1 MSFQLSDIL
10 GEQSLKPVK
19 REDKLQMIPAG
30 DLLPS
35 SGNFYSKEDD
45 RIKKMAASI
54 LMLSTP
60 DRIGIQQNLVVKPI
74 DGSDTYMILAG
85 ETRWRAVNYLLEAGE
100 LETDLI
106 PCEVEQEGDP
116 IRDELI
122 LIMTNSTQRERSD
135 AEKMHEVS
143 RLRVLLE
150 EYKKTHTLGGTIQQA
165 IGDMLGIS
173 KTKVGTLE
181 NIDRNLS
188 PDLREDY
195 EAGRL
200 NTSVANKLA
209 GMDKPLQEEGKK
221 LLDEQGSISGTDVGK
236 LAERFEN
243 MDVTLEDSEED
254 FVFSEGDIPV
264 SELFD
269 DEPDEMIEM
278 KVDMPDAGEETGE
291 GVSIPEDFAEK
302 MLDMG
307 FIEPVEN
314 MIPPLSKKMCLKLVD
329 EKIATYQSYINK
341 EEELIYK
348 NNVAN
353 KESDI
358 PIRRTYNYLVEL
370 RALKLYKYL
379 MKIGKA

>member
-10 GEQSLKPVK
+10 GEQSLQPVK
-19 REDKLQMIPAG
+19 KEDKLQMIPAG
-30 DLLPS
+30 NLLPS
-35 SGNFYSKEDD
+35 SDNFYSKEDD

-135 AEKMHEVS
+135 AEKMHEVA

-150 EYKKTHTLGGTIQQA
+150 EYKKTHKLGGTIQQA

-188 PDLREDY
+188 QELREDY
-195 EAGRL
+195 EAGKI

-209 GMDKPLQEEGKK
+209 GMDKPLQEKGKE
-221 LLDEQGSISGTDVGK
+221 LLEEQGSITGADINK
-236 LAERFEN
+236 LAQRFEN
-243 MDVTLEDSEED
+243 MNVTVEDPEED
-254 FVFSEGDIPV
+254 IVFLEGDIPV
-264 SELFD
+264 SEVFD
-269 DEPDEMIEM
+269 DDGMIET
-278 KVDMPDAGEETGE
+278 KVDMPGVGERTGEE
-291 GVSIPEDFAEK
+291 VSLPKDFANMTDQE
-302 MLDMG
+302 M
-307 FIEPVEN
+307 IQPVES
-314 MIPPLSKKMCLKLVD
+314 MIPALNKQESIALIDNKL
-329 EKIATYQSYINK
+329 EKYQSYV
-341 EEELIYK
+341 
-348 NNVAN
+348 NVATDFIKKGQKTSVSALHN
-353 KESDI
+353 HLIMLK
-358 PIRRTYNYLVEL
+358 
-370 RALKLYKYL
+370 ALKLYRRFIETESL
-379 MKIGKA
+379 

>member
-19 REDKLQMIPAG
+19 KEDKLQMIPAG

-150 EYKKTHTLGGTIQQA
+150 EYKKTHKLGSTIQQA

-188 PDLREDY
+188 QELREDY
-195 EAGRL
+195 EAGKI

-209 GMDKPLQEEGKK
+209 GMDKPLQEKGKE
-221 LLDEQGSISGTDVGK
+221 LLEEQGSITGADINK
-236 LAERFEN
+236 LAQRFEN
-243 MDVTLEDSEED
+243 MNVTIEDPEED
-254 FVFSEGDIPV
+254 IVFSEGDIPV

-269 DEPDEMIEM
+269 AEQDGMPEM
-278 KVDMPDAGEETGE
+278 KVDMPDAGEKTGE
-291 GVSIPEDFAEK
+291 EVSLPKDFANMQDPEMIQPVESMIPELNKQESIALIDNNLEK
-302 MLDMG
+302 
-307 FIEPVEN
+307 
-314 MIPPLSKKMCLKLVD
+314 
-329 EKIATYQSYINK
+329 YQSYV
-341 EEELIYK
+341 
-348 NNVAN
+348 NVATDVIKRGQKTSVPALHN
-353 KESDI
+353 HLILLK
-358 PIRRTYNYLVEL
+358 
-370 RALKLYKYL
+370 ALKLYRRFIETESL
-379 MKIGKA
+379 

>member
-150 EYKKTHTLGGTIQQA
+150 EYKKTHKLGSTIQQA

-188 PDLREDY
+188 PELREDY
-195 EAGRL
+195 EAGRI

-264 SELFD
+264 SEVFD
-269 DEPDEMIEM
+269 NEPGMIEM
-278 KVDMPDAGEETGE
+278 KVDMPDTGEETGE

-307 FIEPVEN
+307 TIKPGTSSN
-314 MIPPLSKKMCLKLVD
+314 
-329 EKIATYQSYINK
+329 
-341 EEELIYK
+341 
-348 NNVAN
+348 
-353 KESDI
+353 
-358 PIRRTYNYLVEL
+358 
-370 RALKLYKYL
+370 
-379 MKIGKA
+379 

>member
-19 REDKLQMIPAG
+19 KEDKLQMIPAG

-35 SGNFYSKEDD
+35 SDNFYSKEDD

-135 AEKMHEVS
+135 AEKMHEVA

-150 EYKKTHTLGGTIQQA
+150 EYKKTHKLGSTIQQA

-188 PDLREDY
+188 QELREDY
-195 EAGRL
+195 EAGKI

-209 GMDKPLQEEGKK
+209 GMDKPLQEKGKE
-221 LLDEQGSISGTDVGK
+221 LLEEQGSITGADINK
-236 LAERFEN
+236 LAQRFEN
-243 MDVTLEDSEED
+243 MNVTIEDPEED
-254 FVFSEGDIPV
+254 IVFSEGDIPV

-269 DEPDEMIEM
+269 AEQDGMPEM
-278 KVDMPDAGEETGE
+278 KVDMPDAGEKTGE
-291 GVSIPEDFAEK
+291 EVSLPKDFANMPDPEMIQPVESMIPELNKQESIALIDNNLEK
-302 MLDMG
+302 
-307 FIEPVEN
+307 
-314 MIPPLSKKMCLKLVD
+314 
-329 EKIATYQSYINK
+329 YQSYV
-341 EEELIYK
+341 
-348 NNVAN
+348 NVATDVIKRGQKTSVPALHN
-353 KESDI
+353 HLILLK
-358 PIRRTYNYLVEL
+358 
-370 RALKLYKYL
+370 ALKLYRRFIETESL
-379 MKIGKA
+379 

>member
-19 REDKLQMIPAG
+19 KEDKLQLIPAG
-30 DLLPS
+30 NLLPS

-188 PDLREDY
+188 QELREDY
-195 EAGRL
+195 EAGVI

-209 GMDKPLQEEGKK
+209 GMDKLLQEEGKK
-221 LLDEQGSISGTDVGK
+221 LLTEQGSISGADVDK

-264 SELFD
+264 SESFD
-269 DEPDEMIEM
+269 DEPDGMIEM
-278 KVDMPDAGEETGE
+278 KVDMPDAGEGTGE
-291 GVSIPEDFAEK
+291 GVSMPENFAEK

-307 FIEPVEN
+307 FIQPVEN
-314 MIPPLSKKMCLKLVD
+314 MIPPLNKQESITLIDDNMKK
-329 EKIATYQSYINK
+329 YQSYVNQSAD
-341 EEELIYK
+341 LIK
-348 NNVAN
+348 KGQRMNISVLH
-353 KESDI
+353 S
-358 PIRRTYNYLVEL
+358 YLIL
-370 RALKLYKYL
+370 LKALKLYRQF
-379 MKIGKA
+379 IETESD

>member
-19 REDKLQMIPAG
+19 KEDKLQMIPAG

-45 RIKKMAASI
+45 RIRKMAASI

-150 EYKKTHTLGGTIQQA
+150 EYKKTHKLGSTIQQA

-188 PDLREDY
+188 QELREDY
-195 EAGRL
+195 EAGKI

-209 GMDKPLQEEGKK
+209 GMDKPLQEKGKE
-221 LLDEQGSISGTDVGK
+221 LLEEQGSITGADINK
-236 LAERFEN
+236 LAQRFEN
-243 MDVTLEDSEED
+243 MNVTIEDPEED
-254 FVFSEGDIPV
+254 IVFSEGDIPV

-269 DEPDEMIEM
+269 AEQDGMPEM
-278 KVDMPDAGEETGE
+278 KVDMPDAGEKTGE
-291 GVSIPEDFAEK
+291 EVSLTKDFANMPDPEMIQPVESMIPELNKQESIALIDNNLEK
-302 MLDMG
+302 
-307 FIEPVEN
+307 
-314 MIPPLSKKMCLKLVD
+314 
-329 EKIATYQSYINK
+329 YQSYV
-341 EEELIYK
+341 
-348 NNVAN
+348 NVATDVIKRGQKTSVPALHN
-353 KESDI
+353 HLILLK
-358 PIRRTYNYLVEL
+358 
-370 RALKLYKYL
+370 ALKLYRRFIETESL
-379 MKIGKA
+379 

>member
-10 GEQSLKPVK
+10 GDQSLKPMK
-19 REDKLQMIPAG
+19 KEDKLQMIPAG

-35 SGNFYSKEDD
+35 SDNFYSKEDD

-195 EAGRL
+195 EAGRI

-236 LAERFEN
+236 LAEKGAALSWADFEPA
-243 MDVTLEDSEED
+243 DY
-254 FVFSEGDIPV
+254 I
-264 SELFD
+264 
-269 DEPDEMIEM
+269 
-278 KVDMPDAGEETGE
+278 ETGFGLCIRVYLISE
-291 GVSIPEDFAEK
+291 IFSVSIGSGARMF
-302 MLDMG
+302 
-307 FIEPVEN
+307 
-314 MIPPLSKKMCLKLVD
+314 
-329 EKIATYQSYINK
+329 
-341 EEELIYK
+341 
-348 NNVAN
+348 
-353 KESDI
+353 
-358 PIRRTYNYLVEL
+358 
-370 RALKLYKYL
+370 
-379 MKIGKA
+379 

>member
-10 GEQSLKPVK
+10 GEQSLKTVK
-19 REDKLQMIPAG
+19 KEDKLQMIPAG

-150 EYKKTHTLGGTIQQA
+150 EYKKTHKLGGTIQQA

-269 DEPDEMIEM
+269 DEPDGMIEM
-278 KVDMPDAGEETGE
+278 KVDMPDAGEGTGE
-291 GVSIPEDFAEK
+291 GVPIPEDFAEK
-302 MLDMG
+302 MLDME
-307 FIEPVEN
+307 FIQPVEN
-314 MIPPLSKKMCLKLVD
+314 LISPLNKQESITLIDDNMKK
-329 EKIATYQSYINK
+329 YQSYVNQSAD
-341 EEELIYK
+341 LIK
-348 NNVAN
+348 KGQRMNISVLH
-353 KESDI
+353 S
-358 PIRRTYNYLVEL
+358 YLIL
-370 RALKLYKYL
+370 LKALKLYRQL
-379 MKIGKA
+379 IETESD

>member
-1 MSFQLSDIL
+1 MGFNLSDIL
-10 GEQSLKPVK
+10 GEQSLQPVRK
-19 REDKLQMIPAG
+19 EDRLQMIPAG

-35 SGNFYSKEDD
+35 NDNFYSKDDD

-60 DRIGIQQNLVVKPI
+60 ERIGIQQNLVVKPI
-74 DGSDTYMILAG
+74 AGSDTYMILAG

-150 EYKKTHTLGGTIQQA
+150 EYKKTHKLGGTIQQA

-188 PDLREDY
+188 QELREDY
-195 EAGRL
+195 EAGVI

-209 GMDKPLQEEGKK
+209 GMDKLLQEEGKK
-221 LLDEQGSISGTDVGK
+221 LLTEQGSISGADVDK

-269 DEPDEMIEM
+269 DEPDGMIEM
-278 KVDMPDAGEETGE
+278 KVDMPDVGERTGEE
-291 GVSIPEDFAEK
+291 VSLPKDFANMPDSE
-302 MLDMG
+302 M
-307 FIEPVEN
+307 IQPVES
-314 MIPPLSKKMCLKLVD
+314 MIPALNKQESIALIDNNL
-329 EKIATYQSYINK
+329 EKYQSYVNVATDVINK
-341 EEELIYK
+341 GQKTSVSVLHNHLILLK
-348 NNVAN
+348 
-353 KESDI
+353 
-358 PIRRTYNYLVEL
+358 
-370 RALKLYKYL
+370 ALKLYRRFIETESL
-379 MKIGKA
+379 

>member
-150 EYKKTHTLGGTIQQA
+150 EYKKTHKLGGTIQQA

-188 PDLREDY
+188 PELREDY
-195 EAGRL
+195 EAGRI

-264 SELFD
+264 SESFD
-269 DEPDEMIEM
+269 DEPDGMIEM
-278 KVDMPDAGEETGE
+278 KVDMPDAGEGTGE
-291 GVSIPEDFAEK
+291 GVSMPENFAEK

-307 FIEPVEN
+307 FIQPVEN
-314 MIPPLSKKMCLKLVD
+314 MIPPLNKQESITLIDDNMKK
-329 EKIATYQSYINK
+329 YQSYVNQSAD
-341 EEELIYK
+341 LIK
-348 NNVAN
+348 KGQRMNISVLH
-353 KESDI
+353 S
-358 PIRRTYNYLVEL
+358 YLIL
-370 RALKLYKYL
+370 LKALKLYRQF
-379 MKIGKA
+379 IETESD

>member
-19 REDKLQMIPAG
+19 KEDKLQMIPAG

-150 EYKKTHTLGGTIQQA
+150 EYKKTHKLGSTIQQA

-188 PDLREDY
+188 SELREDY
-195 EAGRL
+195 EAGRI

-243 MDVTLEDSEED
+243 MDVTLEDFEED
-254 FVFSEGDIPV
+254 FVFSEGDIPL

-269 DEPDEMIEM
+269 DEPDGMIEM
-278 KVDMPDAGEETGE
+278 KVDMPGVGERTGEE
-291 GVSIPEDFAEK
+291 VSLPKDFANMPDPE
-302 MLDMG
+302 M
-307 FIEPVEN
+307 IQPVES
-314 MIPPLSKKMCLKLVD
+314 MIPALNKQESIALIDNNL
-329 EKIATYQSYINK
+329 EKYQSYVNVATDVINK
-341 EEELIYK
+341 GQKTSVSALHNHLILLK
-348 NNVAN
+348 
-353 KESDI
+353 
-358 PIRRTYNYLVEL
+358 
-370 RALKLYKYL
+370 ALKLYRRFIETESL
-379 MKIGKA
+379 

>member
-19 REDKLQMIPAG
+19 KEDKLQMIPAG

-35 SGNFYSKEDD
+35 SDNFYSKEDD

-85 ETRWRAVNYLLEAGE
+85 ETRWTAVNYLLEAGE

-150 EYKKTHTLGGTIQQA
+150 EYKKTHKLGSTIQQA

-188 PDLREDY
+188 PELREDY
-195 EAGRL
+195 EAGRI

-243 MDVTLEDSEED
+243 MDVTLEDFEED

-269 DEPDEMIEM
+269 DEPDEVSRP
-278 KVDMPDAGEETGE
+278 KDFANMPD
-291 GVSIPEDFAEK
+291 PE
-302 MLDMG
+302 M
-307 FIEPVEN
+307 IQPVES
-314 MIPPLSKKMCLKLVD
+314 MIPALNKQESIALIDNNL
-329 EKIATYQSYINK
+329 EKYQSYVNVATDVINK
-341 EEELIYK
+341 GQKTSVSALHNHLILLK
-348 NNVAN
+348 
-353 KESDI
+353 
-358 PIRRTYNYLVEL
+358 
-370 RALKLYKYL
+370 ALKLYRRFIETESL
-379 MKIGKA
+379 

>member
-10 GEQSLKPVK
+10 GEQSLKHVK
-19 REDKLQMIPAG
+19 KEDKLQMIPAG

-60 DRIGIQQNLVVKPI
+60 DRIGIQQNLVVKQI

-150 EYKKTHTLGGTIQQA
+150 EYKKTHKLGGTIQQA

-188 PDLREDY
+188 PELREDY
-195 EAGRL
+195 EAGRI

-291 GVSIPEDFAEK
+291 GVSIPKDFAEK
-302 MLDMG
+302 MLEMD
-307 FIEPVEN
+307 FIHPVEN
-314 MIPPLSKKMCLKLVD
+314 MIPALNKQESITLIDDSMKK
-329 EKIATYQSYINK
+329 YQSYVNQSAD
-341 EEELIYK
+341 LIK
-348 NNVAN
+348 KGQRMSISVLH
-353 KESDI
+353 S
-358 PIRRTYNYLVEL
+358 YLIL
-370 RALKLYKYL
+370 LKALKLYRQFIETEL
-379 MKIGKA
+379 D

>member
-19 REDKLQMIPAG
+19 KEDKLQMIPAG

-307 FIEPVEN
+307 FIHPVEN
-314 MIPPLSKKMCLKLVD
+314 MIPALNKQESITLIDDSMKK
-329 EKIATYQSYINK
+329 YQSYVNQSAD
-341 EEELIYK
+341 LIK
-348 NNVAN
+348 KGQRMSISVLH
-353 KESDI
+353 S
-358 PIRRTYNYLVEL
+358 YLIL
-370 RALKLYKYL
+370 LKALKLYRQFIETEL
-379 MKIGKA
+379 D

>member
-10 GEQSLKPVK
+10 GEQSLQPVK
-19 REDKLQMIPAG
+19 KEDKLQMIPAG
-30 DLLPS
+30 NLLPS
-35 SGNFYSKEDD
+35 SDNFYSKEDD

-135 AEKMHEVS
+135 AEKMHEVA

-150 EYKKTHTLGGTIQQA
+150 EYKKTHKLGGTIQQA

-188 PDLREDY
+188 QELREDY
-195 EAGRL
+195 EAGRI

-209 GMDKPLQEEGKK
+209 GMDKPLQEKGKE
-221 LLDEQGSISGTDVGK
+221 LLEEQGSITGADINK
-236 LAERFEN
+236 LAQRFEN
-243 MDVTLEDSEED
+243 MNVTVEDPEEYI
-254 FVFSEGDIPV
+254 VFSEGDIPL

-269 DEPDEMIEM
+269 NEPDGML
-278 KVDMPDAGEETGE
+278 DAGEKNGE
-291 GVSIPEDFAEK
+291 GISIPKDFANMPDPE
-302 MLDMG
+302 M
-307 FIEPVEN
+307 IQPVES
-314 MIPPLSKKMCLKLVD
+314 MIPALNKQESIALIDNNL
-329 EKIATYQSYINK
+329 EKYQSYV
-341 EEELIYK
+341 
-348 NNVAN
+348 NVATDVIKKGQKTSVSALHN
-353 KESDI
+353 HLILLK
-358 PIRRTYNYLVEL
+358 
-370 RALKLYKYL
+370 ALKLYRRFIETESL
-379 MKIGKA
+379 

>member
-1 MSFQLSDIL
+1 MGFNLSDIL
-10 GEQSLKPVK
+10 GEQSLQPVRK
-19 REDKLQMIPAG
+19 ESRLQMIPAG

-35 SGNFYSKEDD
+35 NDNFYSKDDD

-60 DRIGIQQNLVVKPI
+60 ERIGIQQNLVVKRI
-74 DGSDTYMILAG
+74 DGSDTYQILAG

-100 LETDLI
+100 LETDLL

-150 EYKKTHTLGGTIQQA
+150 EYKKTHKLGGTIQQA

-188 PDLREDY
+188 QELRKDY
-195 EAGRL
+195 EAGVI

-221 LLDEQGSISGTDVGK
+221 LLTEQGSISGADVDK
-236 LAERFEN
+236 LAQRFEEL
-243 MDVTLEDSEED
+243 DVTVEDAEED
-254 FVFSEGDIPV
+254 CGGCVFNPEGDFP
-264 SELFD
+264 EN
-269 DEPDEMIEM
+269 EIEM
-278 KVDMPDAGEETGE
+278 QIDLPKPDSLE
-291 GVSIPEDFAEK
+291 GKPVGYLWD
-302 MLDMG
+302 
-307 FIEPVEN
+307 PVEEL
-314 MIPPLSKKMCLKLVD
+314 IPPLEIEEQLAYIDDDIRK
-329 EKIATYQSYINK
+329 YQSYIDAARDGLERTGSTNTK
-341 EEELIYK
+341 ALRNHLVLIK
-348 NNVAN
+348 
-353 KESDI
+353 
-358 PIRRTYNYLVEL
+358 
-370 RALKLYKYL
+370 ALKVYKTL
-379 MKIGKA
+379 LEPQTAVPH

>member
-30 DLLPS
+30 NLLPS
-35 SGNFYSKEDD
+35 SDNFYSKEDD

-60 DRIGIQQNLVVKPI
+60 DRIGIQQNLVVKQI

-150 EYKKTHTLGGTIQQA
+150 EYKKTHKLGGTIQQA

-188 PDLREDY
+188 PELREDY
-195 EAGRL
+195 EAGRI

-243 MDVTLEDSEED
+243 MDVTLEDSE
-254 FVFSEGDIPV
+254 
-264 SELFD
+264 
-269 DEPDEMIEM
+269 MIEM
-278 KVDMPDAGEETGE
+278 KVDLPDAGEETGE
-291 GVSIPEDFAEK
+291 GVSIPKDFAEK

-307 FIEPVEN
+307 FIHPVEN
-314 MIPPLSKKMCLKLVD
+314 MIPALNKQESITLIDDSMKK
-329 EKIATYQSYINK
+329 YQSYVNQSAD
-341 EEELIYK
+341 LIK
-348 NNVAN
+348 KGQRMSISVLH
-353 KESDI
+353 S
-358 PIRRTYNYLVEL
+358 YLIL
-370 RALKLYKYL
+370 LKALKLYRQF
-379 MKIGKA
+379 IETESD

>member
-19 REDKLQMIPAG
+19 KEDKLQMIPAG

-135 AEKMHEVS
+135 AEKMHEVA

-150 EYKKTHTLGGTIQQA
+150 EYKKTHKLGGTIQQA

-188 PDLREDY
+188 QELREDY
-195 EAGRL
+195 EAGKI

-209 GMDKPLQEEGKK
+209 GMDKPLQEKGKE
-221 LLDEQGSISGTDVGK
+221 LLDEQGSITGADINK
-236 LAERFEN
+236 LAQRFEK
-243 MDVTLEDSEED
+243 MSITIEDPEED
-254 FVFSEGDIPV
+254 IVFSEGDIPL

-269 DEPDEMIEM
+269 NEPDEM

-291 GVSIPEDFAEK
+291 GISIPKDFAN
-302 MLDMG
+302 MPDMG
-307 FIEPVEN
+307 FIQPVES
-314 MIPPLSKKMCLKLVD
+314 MIPALNKQESIALIDNNL
-329 EKIATYQSYINK
+329 EKYQSYV
-341 EEELIYK
+341 
-348 NNVAN
+348 NVATDVIKKGQKTSVSALHN
-353 KESDI
+353 HLILLK
-358 PIRRTYNYLVEL
+358 
-370 RALKLYKYL
+370 ALKLYRRFIETESL
-379 MKIGKA
+379 

>member
-10 GEQSLKPVK
+10 GDQSLKPMK
-19 REDKLQMIPAG
+19 KEDKLQMIPAG

-35 SGNFYSKEDD
+35 SDNFYSKEDD

-54 LMLSTP
+54 LMLSKP
-60 DRIGIQQNLVVKPI
+60 DRIGIQQNLIVKPI

-195 EAGRL
+195 EAGRI

-221 LLDEQGSISGTDVGK
+221 LLNEQGSISGTDVGK

-264 SELFD
+264 SESFD
-269 DEPDEMIEM
+269 DEPDGMIEM
-278 KVDMPDAGEETGE
+278 KVDMPDAGEGTDE

-302 MLDMG
+302 MLDME
-307 FIEPVEN
+307 FIQPVEN
-314 MIPPLSKKMCLKLVD
+314 LIPPLNKQESITLIDDNMKK
-329 EKIATYQSYINK
+329 YQSYVNQSAD
-341 EEELIYK
+341 LIK
-348 NNVAN
+348 KGQRMNISVFH
-353 KESDI
+353 S
-358 PIRRTYNYLVEL
+358 YLIL
-370 RALKLYKYL
+370 LKALKLYRQL
-379 MKIGKA
+379 IETESD

>member
-19 REDKLQMIPAG
+19 KEDKLQMIPAG

-150 EYKKTHTLGGTIQQA
+150 EYKKTHKLGSTIQQA

-188 PDLREDY
+188 QELREDY
-195 EAGRL
+195 EAGKI

-209 GMDKPLQEEGKK
+209 GMDKPLQEKGKE
-221 LLDEQGSISGTDVGK
+221 LLEEQGSITGADINK
-236 LAERFEN
+236 LAQRFEN
-243 MDVTLEDSEED
+243 MNVTIEDPEED
-254 FVFSEGDIPV
+254 IVFSEGDIPV

-269 DEPDEMIEM
+269 AEQDGMPEM
-278 KVDMPDAGEETGE
+278 KVDMPDAGEKTGE
-291 GVSIPEDFAEK
+291 EVSLPKDFANMPDPEMIQPVESMIPELNKQESIALIDNNLEK
-302 MLDMG
+302 
-307 FIEPVEN
+307 
-314 MIPPLSKKMCLKLVD
+314 
-329 EKIATYQSYINK
+329 YQSYV
-341 EEELIYK
+341 
-348 NNVAN
+348 NVATDVIKRGQKTSVPALHN
-353 KESDI
+353 HLILLK
-358 PIRRTYNYLVEL
+358 
-370 RALKLYKYL
+370 ALKLYRRFIETESL
-379 MKIGKA
+379 

>member
-10 GEQSLKPVK
+10 GDQSLKPMK
-19 REDKLQMIPAG
+19 KEDKLQMIPAG

-35 SGNFYSKEDD
+35 SDNFYSKEDD

-195 EAGRL
+195 EAGRI

-243 MDVTLEDSEED
+243 MDVTLEDSE
-254 FVFSEGDIPV
+254 
-264 SELFD
+264 
-269 DEPDEMIEM
+269 MIEM
-278 KVDMPDAGEETGE
+278 KVDLPDAGEKTGE

-302 MLDMG
+302 MLEMD
-307 FIEPVEN
+307 FIHPVEN
-314 MIPPLSKKMCLKLVD
+314 MIPALNKQESITLIDDSMKK
-329 EKIATYQSYINK
+329 YQSYVNQSAD
-341 EEELIYK
+341 LIK
-348 NNVAN
+348 KGQRMSISVLH
-353 KESDI
+353 S
-358 PIRRTYNYLVEL
+358 YLIL
-370 RALKLYKYL
+370 LKALKLYRQF
-379 MKIGKA
+379 IETESD

>member
-150 EYKKTHTLGGTIQQA
+150 EYKKTHKLGSTIQQA

-188 PDLREDY
+188 PELREDY
-195 EAGRL
+195 EAGRI

-264 SELFD
+264 SESFD
-269 DEPDEMIEM
+269 DEPDGMIEM
-278 KVDMPDAGEETGE
+278 KVDMPDAGEGTGE
-291 GVSIPEDFAEK
+291 GVSMPENFAEK

-307 FIEPVEN
+307 FIQPVEN
-314 MIPPLSKKMCLKLVD
+314 MIPPLNKQESITLIDDNMKK
-329 EKIATYQSYINK
+329 YQSYVNQSAD
-341 EEELIYK
+341 LIK
-348 NNVAN
+348 KGQRMNISVLH
-353 KESDI
+353 S
-358 PIRRTYNYLVEL
+358 YLIL
-370 RALKLYKYL
+370 LKALKLYRQF
-379 MKIGKA
+379 IETESD

>member
-19 REDKLQMIPAG
+19 KEDKLQMIPAG

-35 SGNFYSKEDD
+35 SDNFYSKEDD

-150 EYKKTHTLGGTIQQA
+150 EYKKTHKLGGTIQQA

-188 PDLREDY
+188 LDLREDY
-195 EAGRL
+195 EAGRI

-221 LLDEQGSISGTDVGK
+221 LLDEQGSISSTDVGK

-254 FVFSEGDIPV
+254 LVFSEGNIPV

-269 DEPDEMIEM
+269 DEPDGMIEM
-278 KVDMPDAGEETGE
+278 KVDMPD
-291 GVSIPEDFAEK
+291 PE
-302 MLDMG
+302 M
-307 FIEPVEN
+307 IQPVES
-314 MIPPLSKKMCLKLVD
+314 MIPALNKQESIALIDNNL
-329 EKIATYQSYINK
+329 EKYQSYV
-341 EEELIYK
+341 
-348 NNVAN
+348 NVATDVIKKGQKTSVSALHN
-353 KESDI
+353 HLILLK
-358 PIRRTYNYLVEL
+358 
-370 RALKLYKYL
+370 ALKLYRRFIETESL
-379 MKIGKA
+379 

>member
-19 REDKLQMIPAG
+19 KEDKLQMIPAG

-35 SGNFYSKEDD
+35 SDNFYSKEDD

-135 AEKMHEVS
+135 AEKMHEVA

-150 EYKKTHTLGGTIQQA
+150 EYKKTHKLGGTIQQA

-188 PDLREDY
+188 QELREDY
-195 EAGRL
+195 EAGKI
-200 NTSVANKLA
+200 NTS
-209 GMDKPLQEEGKK
+209 D
-221 LLDEQGSISGTDVGK
+221 
-236 LAERFEN
+236 
-243 MDVTLEDSEED
+243 
-254 FVFSEGDIPV
+254 
-264 SELFD
+264 
-269 DEPDEMIEM
+269 
-278 KVDMPDAGEETGE
+278 TGE
-291 GVSIPEDFAEK
+291 IHENHPVVDFR
-302 MLDMG
+302 
-307 FIEPVEN
+307 N
-314 MIPPLSKKMCLKLVD
+314 
-329 EKIATYQSYINK
+329 
-341 EEELIYK
+341 
-348 NNVAN
+348 
-353 KESDI
+353 
-358 PIRRTYNYLVEL
+358 RRN
-370 RALKLYKYL
+370 A
-379 MKIGKA
+379 

>member
-19 REDKLQMIPAG
+19 KEDKLQMIPAG

-35 SGNFYSKEDD
+35 SDNFYSKEDD

-135 AEKMHEVS
+135 AEKMHEVA

-150 EYKKTHTLGGTIQQA
+150 EYKKTHKLGGTIQQA

-188 PDLREDY
+188 QELREDY
-195 EAGRL
+195 EAGKI

-209 GMDKPLQEEGKK
+209 GMDKPLQEKGKE
-221 LLDEQGSISGTDVGK
+221 LLDEQGSITGADINK
-236 LAERFEN
+236 LAQRFEN

-269 DEPDEMIEM
+269 DEPSGMIEK
-278 KVDMPDAGEETGE
+278 KVDMPDAGEGTGE
-291 GVSIPEDFAEK
+291 GVSIPEDFA
-302 MLDMG
+302 DMSDPE
-307 FIEPVEN
+307 IIQPVES
-314 MIPPLSKKMCLKLVD
+314 MIPALNKQESIALIDNNL
-329 EKIATYQSYINK
+329 EKYQSYV
-341 EEELIYK
+341 
-348 NNVAN
+348 NVATDVIKKGQKTSVPALHN
-353 KESDI
+353 HLILLK
-358 PIRRTYNYLVEL
+358 
-370 RALKLYKYL
+370 ALKLYRRFIETESL
-379 MKIGKA
+379 

>member
-195 EAGRL
+195 EAGRI

-221 LLDEQGSISGTDVGK
+221 LLNEQGSISGTDVGK

-264 SELFD
+264 SESFD
-269 DEPDEMIEM
+269 DEPDGMIEM
-278 KVDMPDAGEETGE
+278 KVDMPDAGEGTDE

-302 MLDMG
+302 MLDME
-307 FIEPVEN
+307 FIQPVEN
-314 MIPPLSKKMCLKLVD
+314 LIPPLNKQESITLIDDNMKK
-329 EKIATYQSYINK
+329 YQSYVNQSAD
-341 EEELIYK
+341 LIK
-348 NNVAN
+348 KGQRMNISVFH
-353 KESDI
+353 S
-358 PIRRTYNYLVEL
+358 YLIL
-370 RALKLYKYL
+370 LKALKLYRQL
-379 MKIGKA
+379 IETESD

>member
-19 REDKLQMIPAG
+19 KEDKLQMIPAG

-143 RLRVLLE
+143 RLRILLE
-150 EYKKTHTLGGTIQQA
+150 EYKKTHKLGSTIQQA

-188 PDLREDY
+188 PELREDY
-195 EAGRL
+195 EAGRI

-243 MDVTLEDSEED
+243 MDVTLEDFEED

-278 KVDMPDAGEETGE
+278 KVDMPGVGERTGEE
-291 GVSIPEDFAEK
+291 VSLPKDFANMPDPE
-302 MLDMG
+302 M
-307 FIEPVEN
+307 IQPVES
-314 MIPPLSKKMCLKLVD
+314 MIPALNKQESIALIDNNL
-329 EKIATYQSYINK
+329 EKYQSYVNVATDVINK
-341 EEELIYK
+341 GQKTSVSALHNHLILLK
-348 NNVAN
+348 
-353 KESDI
+353 
-358 PIRRTYNYLVEL
+358 
-370 RALKLYKYL
+370 ALKLYRRFIETESL
-379 MKIGKA
+379 

>member
-307 FIEPVEN
+307 FIHPVEN
-314 MIPPLSKKMCLKLVD
+314 MIPALNKQESITLIDDSMKK
-329 EKIATYQSYINK
+329 YQSYVNQSAD
-341 EEELIYK
+341 LIK
-348 NNVAN
+348 KGQRMSISVLH
-353 KESDI
+353 S
-358 PIRRTYNYLVEL
+358 YLIL
-370 RALKLYKYL
+370 LKALKLYRQFIETEL
-379 MKIGKA
+379 D

>member
-19 REDKLQMIPAG
+19 KEDKLQMIPAG

-74 DGSDTYMILAG
+74 DGSDTYMILSG

-150 EYKKTHTLGGTIQQA
+150 EYKKTHKLGGTIQQA

-243 MDVTLEDSEED
+243 MDVTLEDSE
-254 FVFSEGDIPV
+254 
-264 SELFD
+264 
-269 DEPDEMIEM
+269 MIEM
-278 KVDMPDAGEETGE
+278 KVDMPDAGEGIGE

-302 MLDMG
+302 MLDME
-307 FIEPVEN
+307 FIQPVEN
-314 MIPPLSKKMCLKLVD
+314 LIPPLNKQECITLIDDNMKK
-329 EKIATYQSYINK
+329 YQSYVNQSAD
-341 EEELIYK
+341 LIK
-348 NNVAN
+348 KGQRMNISVLH
-353 KESDI
+353 S
-358 PIRRTYNYLVEL
+358 YLIL
-370 RALKLYKYL
+370 LKALKLYRQL
-379 MKIGKA
+379 IETESN

>member
-10 GEQSLKPVK
+10 GDQSLKPMK
-19 REDKLQMIPAG
+19 KEDKLQMIPAG

-35 SGNFYSKEDD
+35 SDNFYSKEDD

-85 ETRWRAVNYLLEAGE
+85 ETRWRAVNYLLEVGE

-195 EAGRL
+195 EAGRI

-221 LLDEQGSISGTDVGK
+221 LLNEQGSISGTDVGK

-307 FIEPVEN
+307 FIHPVEN
-314 MIPPLSKKMCLKLVD
+314 MIPALNKQESITLIDDSMKK
-329 EKIATYQSYINK
+329 YQSYVNQSAD
-341 EEELIYK
+341 LIK
-348 NNVAN
+348 KGQRMSISVLH
-353 KESDI
+353 S
-358 PIRRTYNYLVEL
+358 YLIL
-370 RALKLYKYL
+370 LKALKLYRQFIETEL
-379 MKIGKA
+379 D

>member
-30 DLLPS
+30 NLLPS
-35 SGNFYSKEDD
+35 SDNFYSKEDD

-60 DRIGIQQNLVVKPI
+60 DRIGIQQNLVVKQI

-195 EAGRL
+195 EAGRI

-221 LLDEQGSISGTDVGK
+221 LLNEQGSISGTDVGK

-264 SELFD
+264 SESFD
-269 DEPDEMIEM
+269 DEPDGMIEM
-278 KVDMPDAGEETGE
+278 KVDMPDAGEGTDE

-302 MLDMG
+302 MLDME
-307 FIEPVEN
+307 FIQPVEN
-314 MIPPLSKKMCLKLVD
+314 LIPPLNKQESITLIDDNMKK
-329 EKIATYQSYINK
+329 YQSYVNQSAD
-341 EEELIYK
+341 LIK
-348 NNVAN
+348 KGQRMNISVFH
-353 KESDI
+353 S
-358 PIRRTYNYLVEL
+358 YLIL
-370 RALKLYKYL
+370 LKALKLYRQL
-379 MKIGKA
+379 IETESD

>member
-1 MSFQLSDIL
+1 MFQLSDIL
-10 GEQSLKPVK
+10 GEQSLQPVK
-19 REDKLQMIPAG
+19 KEDKLQMIPAG
-30 DLLPS
+30 NLLPS
-35 SGNFYSKEDD
+35 SDNFYSKEDD

-60 DRIGIQQNLVVKPI
+60 DRIGIQQNLVVKRI
-74 DGSDTYMILAG
+74 DGSDTYQILAG

-100 LETDLI
+100 LETDLL

-150 EYKKTHTLGGTIQQA
+150 EYKKTHKLGGTIQQA

-221 LLDEQGSISGTDVGK
+221 LLTEQGSISGADVDK
-236 LAERFEN
+236 LAQRFEEL
-243 MDVTLEDSEED
+243 DVTVEEAEED
-254 FVFSEGDIPV
+254 WDGCVFNPEGDFPAN
-264 SELFD
+264 EQ
-269 DEPDEMIEM
+269 PD
-278 KVDMPDAGEETGE
+278 
-291 GVSIPEDFAEK
+291 
-302 MLDMG
+302 
-307 FIEPVEN
+307 PVEN
-314 MIPPLSKKMCLKLVD
+314 EIEMQINLPKPDSLEGKPVGDLWDPVEELIPPLEIEEQLAYIDDDIRK
-329 EKIATYQSYINK
+329 YQSYIDAARDGLERTGSTNTK
-341 EEELIYK
+341 ALRNHLVLIK
-348 NNVAN
+348 
-353 KESDI
+353 
-358 PIRRTYNYLVEL
+358 
-370 RALKLYKYL
+370 ALKVYKTL
-379 MKIGKA
+379 LEPQTAVPH

>member
-19 REDKLQMIPAG
+19 KEDKLQMIPAEN
-30 DLLPS
+30 LLPS

-85 ETRWRAVNYLLEAGE
+85 ETRWRAVNYLLEAGK

-150 EYKKTHTLGGTIQQA
+150 EYKKTHKLGGTIQQA

-278 KVDMPDAGEETGE
+278 KVVMPDAGEETGE

-307 FIEPVEN
+307 FIHPVEN
-314 MIPPLSKKMCLKLVD
+314 MIPALNKQESITLIDDSMKK
-329 EKIATYQSYINK
+329 YQSYVNQSAD
-341 EEELIYK
+341 LIK
-348 NNVAN
+348 KGQRMSISVLH
-353 KESDI
+353 S
-358 PIRRTYNYLVEL
+358 YLIL
-370 RALKLYKYL
+370 LKALKLYRQFIETEL
-379 MKIGKA
+379 D

>member
-30 DLLPS
+30 NLLPS
-35 SGNFYSKEDD
+35 SDNFYSKEDD

-60 DRIGIQQNLVVKPI
+60 DRIGIQQNLVVKQI

-143 RLRVLLE
+143 RLRGLLE

-195 EAGRL
+195 EAGRI

-221 LLDEQGSISGTDVGK
+221 LLNEQGSISGTDVGK

-264 SELFD
+264 SESFD
-269 DEPDEMIEM
+269 DEPDGMIEM
-278 KVDMPDAGEETGE
+278 KVDMPDAGEGTDE

-302 MLDMG
+302 MLDME
-307 FIEPVEN
+307 FIQPVEN
-314 MIPPLSKKMCLKLVD
+314 LIPPLNKQESITLIDDNMKK
-329 EKIATYQSYINK
+329 YQSYVNQSAD
-341 EEELIYK
+341 LIK
-348 NNVAN
+348 KGQRMNISVFH
-353 KESDI
+353 S
-358 PIRRTYNYLVEL
+358 YLIL
-370 RALKLYKYL
+370 LKALKLYRQL
-379 MKIGKA
+379 IETESD

>member
-10 GEQSLKPVK
+10 GDQSLKPMK
-19 REDKLQMIPAG
+19 KEDKLQMIPAG

-35 SGNFYSKEDD
+35 SDNFYSKEDD

-60 DRIGIQQNLVVKPI
+60 DRIGIQQNLIVKPI

-195 EAGRL
+195 EAGRI

-221 LLDEQGSISGTDVGK
+221 LLNEQGSISGTDVGK

-264 SELFD
+264 SESFD
-269 DEPDEMIEM
+269 DEPDGMIEM
-278 KVDMPDAGEETGE
+278 KVDMPDAGEGTDE

-302 MLDMG
+302 MLDME
-307 FIEPVEN
+307 FIQPVEN
-314 MIPPLSKKMCLKLVD
+314 LIPPLNKQESITLIDDNMKK
-329 EKIATYQSYINK
+329 YQSYVNQSAD
-341 EEELIYK
+341 LIK
-348 NNVAN
+348 KGQRMNISVFH
-353 KESDI
+353 S
-358 PIRRTYNYLVEL
+358 YLIL
-370 RALKLYKYL
+370 LKALKLYRQL
-379 MKIGKA
+379 IETESD

>member
-30 DLLPS
+30 NLLPS
-35 SGNFYSKEDD
+35 SDNFYSKEDD

-60 DRIGIQQNLVVKPI
+60 DRIGIQQNLVVKQI

-150 EYKKTHTLGGTIQQA
+150 EYKKTHKLGSTIQQA

-209 GMDKPLQEEGKK
+209 GMDKLLQEEGKK

-291 GVSIPEDFAEK
+291 GVSIPKDFAEK
-302 MLDMG
+302 MLEMD
-307 FIEPVEN
+307 FIHPVEN
-314 MIPPLSKKMCLKLVD
+314 MIPALNKQESITLIDDSMKK
-329 EKIATYQSYINK
+329 YQSYVNQSSD
-341 EEELIYK
+341 LIK
-348 NNVAN
+348 KGQRMSISVLH
-353 KESDI
+353 S
-358 PIRRTYNYLVEL
+358 YLIL
-370 RALKLYKYL
+370 LKALKLYRQL
-379 MKIGKA
+379 IETESD

>member
-10 GEQSLKPVK
+10 GNQSLKPMK
-19 REDKLQMIPAG
+19 KEDKLQMIPAG

-35 SGNFYSKEDD
+35 SDNFYSKEDD

-195 EAGRL
+195 EAGRI

-221 LLDEQGSISGTDVGK
+221 LLNEQGSISGTDVGK

-264 SELFD
+264 SESFD
-269 DEPDEMIEM
+269 DEPDGMIEM
-278 KVDMPDAGEETGE
+278 KVDMPDAGEGTGE
-291 GVSIPEDFAEK
+291 GVSMPENFAEK

-307 FIEPVEN
+307 FIQPVEN
-314 MIPPLSKKMCLKLVD
+314 MIPPLNKQESITLIDDNMKK
-329 EKIATYQSYINK
+329 YQSYVNQSAD
-341 EEELIYK
+341 LIK
-348 NNVAN
+348 KGQRMNISVLH
-353 KESDI
+353 S
-358 PIRRTYNYLVEL
+358 YLIL
-370 RALKLYKYL
+370 LKALKLYRQFIETEL
-379 MKIGKA
+379 D